1 VGLPAARGPLS
12 LLSEREVLMDLI
24 PDVLA
29 ALDTVVPAWRAA
41 AIAAIAISLAGFFVR
56 GLFLGRSGSD

>member
-1 VGLPAARGPLS
+1 
-12 LLSEREVLMDLI
+12 MDLI

-41 AIAAIAISLAGFFVR
+41 LIAVIIVGLAGLFIR
-56 GLFLGRSGSD
+56 GLFLGRSGLD

>member
-1 VGLPAARGPLS
+1 
-12 LLSEREVLMDLI
+12 MDLI

>member
-1 VGLPAARGPLS
+1 MGLPAARGPLS
-12 LLSEREVLMDLI
+12 FKREVLMDLI

-41 AIAAIAISLAGFFVR
+41 LIAVIIVGLAGLFIR
-56 GLFLGRSGSD
+56 GLFLGRSGLD

>member
-1 VGLPAARGPLS
+1 
-12 LLSEREVLMDLI
+12 MDLI

-29 ALDTVVPAWRAA
+29 TLDIVMPAWRAA
-41 AIAAIAISLAGFFVR
+41 AIAAIAISLSGFFIR